1 MKVVMTAC
9 FFFFYT
15 SLLYKILNTELGG
28 QGSFASLFE
37 FLSKKLSFYTV
48 KTLLFK
54 VYFYASN
61 FKGLPRYLAGPNQ
74 IKNSDLLPCFLFLF
88 FVI

>member
-15 SLLYKILNTELGG
+15 SLLYKILNTELKG
-28 QGSFASLFE
+28 QGSFAE

-48 KTLLFK
+48 KRLLFK

-61 FKGLPRYLAGPNQ
+61 FKGLPHYLADPNQ